1 MPYGIEIQYPLPAAL
16 DSPLGRGRVFL
27 KNADNICHRKGI
39 NMDLT
44 TAKKRLQMLR
54 KQLKLRQ
61 LHAAIL
67 VSADNIRYL
76 TGFTGHDS
84 WLLVLPAKAVLI
96 TDSRYTEQARGECR
110 GCAVFER
117 KGGLAAA
124 TMEFIAK
131 YKGIRKIGLEDSAPI
146 SILKTIKTTIKRTIV
161 PTGGLVEPQRAIKTA
176 EEVNA
181 IETAAKLAWTALRR
195 TLPLAKTGM
204 TEAELA
210 AALDFNMKM
219 LGGTAGFDTIVCF
232 GANASRNHHQPGGRK
247 LKQND
252 TILIDFG
259 CKYEGY
265 TCDITRCFVVGKP
278 APHYRK
284 AYQAVAA
291 AQKAAI
297 EMVRPGVCMAD
308 VDAACRKVLTKA
320 KVAVYGHGTGHGIGL
335 EVHEAPRVSG
345 LAKKEIFKPGQVVTI
360 EPGSYES
367 GKLGIRLE
375 DDISV
380 TEKGYKV
387 LTRIKGLWFDPQE
400 MPVVKNR

>member
-1 MPYGIEIQYPLPAAL
+1 MQ
-16 DSPLGRGRVFL
+16 
-27 KNADNICHRKGI
+27 NADNICHRKGV
-39 NMDLT
+39 NVDLA
-44 TAKKRLQMLR
+44 TAKTRLQTLR
-54 KQLKLRQ
+54 KGLKQQHIPAMIVLS
-61 LHAAIL
+61 
-67 VSADNIRYL
+67 VENIRYL

-84 WLLVLPAKAVLI
+84 WLLVLPEKAVLI
-96 TDSRYTEQARGECR
+96 TDSRYTEQARGECK

-124 TMEFIAK
+124 AMQFIEK
-131 YKGIRKIGLEDSAPI
+131 YRGIRKLGLEDTAPI
-146 SILKTIKTTIKRTIV
+146 SLLKTIKKTIKCTII

-176 EEVNA
+176 EEVKA
-181 IETAAKLAWTALRR
+181 IETAAKIAWTALRR

-259 CKYEGY
+259 CKYDGY

-278 APHYRK
+278 APYYRK
-284 AYQAVAA
+284 AYEAVAA

-297 EMVRPGVCMAD
+297 EMVKPGVRMAD
-308 VDAACRKVLTKA
+308 VDAACRKVLADA
-320 KVAVYGHGTGHGIGL
+320 KVAIYGHGTGHGIGL
-335 EVHEAPRVSG
+335 EVHEAPRISS
-345 LAKKEIFKPGQVVTI
+345 LAKKETFAPGQVITI

-367 GKLGIRLE
+367 GKLGIRIE
-375 DDISV
+375 DDILV
-380 TEKGYKV
+380 TEKGCKL
-387 LTRIKGLWFDPQE
+387 LTRIKGLWFDPQQ
-400 MPVVKNR
+400 VTVIKSK